1 MIEVENLE
9 RAKEKV
15 NKVMAKSVYSVLNE
29 SYKDHN
35 SSIYESINLWSF

>member
-9 RAKEKV
+9 KAKEKV
-15 NKVMAKSVYSVLNE
+15 NKAMAKAVYNVLNE